1 MSLFMINRMQFGA
14 FYRATLCVSAVFAV
28 AWCLSVRLSH
38 SCIVSRRLKISSN
51 FFLGPVAPFYS
62 KRRNPISTGYK
73 IHGAGKICNFQLK
86 SPFISETVRDTPMVA
101 MDR

>member
-1 MSLFMINRMQFGA
+1 MINRLQFDA

-28 AWCLSVRLSH
+28 ARCLTVRLSH

-62 KRRNPISTGYK
+62 KRRHPIPMGCK
-73 IHGAGKICNFQLK
+73 IHGAGKIYDFQLK
-86 SPFISETVRDTPMVA
+86 SPFISETVRCRPMAA